1 MSFEHH
7 DDTIIVNKFNEESAR
22 EFRKRVFKAS
32 AADPSMPIIIYIDS
46 YGGYVDALN
55 NMLATM
61 RMVPNKFVTVCVG
74 KAMSAGAALLA
85 AGDIR
90 FCDVGSRVMIHE
102 LSGGAVGSIDDIKTD
117 AKESDRLNL
126 QLMTEIATRCGKTY
140 KELKQIIVNNEGRD
154 LYLTAEQ
161 AKEFGIVDYVGL
173 PSIKPVIMYSI
184 ETLPEKKYEK
194 IEDML
199 TKIEED
205 PKTLDHKTVKTKT
218 PKNRKTKTGSI
229 KSNKKVSKKK

>member
-1 MSFEHH
+1 MSFEQH
-7 DDTIIVNKFNEESAR
+7 DDTIIVNKFNEDSAR

-32 AADPSMPIIIYIDS
+32 SADPSMPIVVYIDS

-85 AGDIR
+85 AGDFR
-90 FCDVGSRVMIHE
+90 FCDVGSRIMIHE

-126 QLMTEIATRCGKTY
+126 QLMTDIATRCGKTY
-140 KELKQIIVNNEGRD
+140 KELKQIIKDNEGRD
-154 LYLTAEQ
+154 LYLTADQ
-161 AKEFGIVDYVGL
+161 AKEFGIVDFIGL
-173 PSIKPVIMYSI
+173 PAIKPVVMYAI

-194 IEDML
+194 IDDML
-199 TKIEED
+199 TKIEES
-205 PKTLDHKTVKTKT
+205 PAELNHKTVKAQA

-229 KSNKKVSKKK
+229 KTKKKNKK